1 MSCGDKRNGEPMESS
16 SNTNSGTDWK
26 KNPKIRRALIGVL
39 VVVLVAGVGFF
50 VLAWR
55 PSIAPIDRPAPGSF
69 PADLVAKGEALSA
82 VGHCAA
88 CHTAPGG
95 QPFAGG
101 YPLHTPFGIIYGDN
115 ISPDPQTGIGTWS
128 LEAFTRAMREGV
140 GRDGSHLLP
149 AFPYYAF
156 TKLSDDD
163 VKALYAYLMT
173 RPAVSST
180 VPANTIPAPLKIRAL
195 QEGWKILFF
204 RSAKFQPDPSKSA
217 EWNRGAYLSEAVADC
232 SGCHT
237 PRNALGAEESR
248 HPYAGWLIEGWIA
261 PALTDANPS
270 PVPWTQ
276 EELFT
281 YLRTGVTPL
290 HGATGNTM
298 TLVIRDGLE
307 LPVVPDS
314 DIRAIALYFTEMD
327 HASARANDIEAA
339 TRQALA
345 TSSLGSGQGN
355 DPDADLYASACM
367 SCHYNR
373 QPAPL
378 ATRPELA
385 LNSSLSLSEPT
396 NFIQVVLDGVSN
408 TETDNNTQG
417 AAGLVMPAY
426 GSSLTDAEIARLA
439 AYLRRTR
446 TKLPPWNDLEKK
458 VTAIRREG
466 PAYH

>member
-1 MSCGDKRNGEPMESS
+1 MKPS
-16 SNTNSGTDWK
+16 SNRNSGTDWK
-26 KNPKIRRALIGVL
+26 KNPKTRRVLIGVPL
-39 VVVLVAGVGFF
+39 AVLFAGLGFF

-55 PSIAPIDRPAPGSF
+55 PSIAPIARPAPGSF
-69 PADLVAKGEALSA
+69 PADLVAKGEALA
-82 VGHCAA
+82 AAGHCAA
-88 CHTAPGG
+88 CHTQPGG

-101 YPLHTPFGIIYGDN
+101 YALHTPFGIIYGDN
-115 ISPDPQTGIGTWS
+115 ISPDPQTGIGAWS

-140 GRDGSHLLP
+140 ARDGSHLLP

-163 VKALYAYLMT
+163 VKALYAYLLT

-180 VPANTIPAPLKIRAL
+180 APANTIPWPLKIRPL

-204 RSAKFQPDPSKSA
+204 RSRRFQPDPSKSA
-217 EWNRGAYLSEAVADC
+217 DWNRGAYLANALSDC
-232 SGCHT
+232 AGCHT
-237 PRNALGAEESR
+237 PRNVFGAEESR
-248 HPYAGWLIEGWIA
+248 HPYAGSLIEGWIA
-261 PALTDANPS
+261 PALTNASPS

-290 HGATGNTM
+290 HGATGSTM
-298 TLVIRDGLE
+298 TLVIRGALA

-314 DIRAIALYFTEMD
+314 DIRAIALYFSEMD

-345 TSSLGSGQGN
+345 TSDLGSAQGN

-373 QPAPL
+373 APSPL
-378 ATRPELA
+378 AARPELA
-385 LNSSLSLSEPT
+385 LNSSLTLSEPT

-408 TETDNNTQG
+408 TETDNNTEG

-426 GSSLTDAEIARLA
+426 ESSLTDAEIARLA

-458 VTAIRREG
+458 VAAIRRAG

>member
-1 MSCGDKRNGEPMESS
+1 MKSG
-16 SNTNSGTDWK
+16 SNTDSGTAWK
-26 KNPKIRRALIGVL
+26 RGPRTRRVLIGVL
-39 VVVLVAGVGFF
+39 VALLLTGVGFF

-55 PSIAPIDRPAPGSF
+55 PAIAPISRPAAGSF

-82 VGHCAA
+82 AGHCAA
-88 CHTAPGG
+88 CHTQPGG

-101 YPLHTPFGIIYGDN
+101 YSLHTPFGIIYGDN

-140 GRDGSHLLP
+140 ARDGSHLLP

-163 VKALYAYLMT
+163 VNALYAYLMT
-173 RPAVSST
+173 RPAVSNT

-204 RSAKFQPDPSKSA
+204 KSGRFQVDPSKNA
-217 EWNRGAYLSEAVADC
+217 EWNRGAYLSSALADC
-232 SGCHT
+232 AGCHT
-237 PRNALGAEESR
+237 PRDVLGAEESR
-248 HPYAGWLIEGWIA
+248 HRYGGWLIEGWIA

-270 PVPWTQ
+270 PVAWTQ

-290 HGATGNTM
+290 HGATGSTM
-298 TLVIRDGLE
+298 ALVIRDALA

-314 DIRAIALYFTEMD
+314 DVRAIALYFSD
-327 HASARANDIEAA
+327 LDRASARANGTEAA
-339 TRQALA
+339 TQEALA
-345 TSSLGSGQGN
+345 TSELGGGQGH

-373 QPAPL
+373 APTPL
-378 ATRPELA
+378 AVRPELA

-396 NFIQVVLDGVSN
+396 NFIQVVLNGASN
-408 TETDNNTQG
+408 TETDNNSEG
-417 AAGLVMPAY
+417 APGLVMPAY
-426 GSSLTDAEIARLA
+426 GSSLSDAEIARLG

-458 VTAIRREG
+458 VAAIRREG

>member
-1 MSCGDKRNGEPMESS
+1 MSHDDIENGEPMKSS
-16 SNTNSGTDWK
+16 SDTDSGTDWR
-26 KNPKIRRALIGVL
+26 KNPKIRRALIGIL
-39 VVVLVAGVGFF
+39 VVVLIAGVGFF

-55 PSIAPIDRPAPGSF
+55 PSIPAIARPARESF
-69 PADLVAKGEALSA
+69 PPDLVAKGETLAA
-82 VGHCAA
+82 IGHCES
-88 CHTAPGG
+88 CHTQPGG
-95 QPFAGG
+95 APFAGG

-115 ISPDPQTGIGTWS
+115 ITPDPQTGIGTWS

-140 GRDGSHLLP
+140 ARDGSHLFP

-163 VKALYAYLMT
+163 IKALYAYLMT
-173 RPAVSST
+173 QPAVSKT

-204 RSAKFQPDPSKSA
+204 RSGKFQPNESKSA
-217 EWNRGAYLSEAVADC
+217 EWNRGAYLANALSDC
-232 SGCHT
+232 AGCHT
-237 PRNALGAEESR
+237 PRNALGAEEGS
-248 HPYAGWLIEGWIA
+248 HPYAGWLVEGWIS
-261 PALTDANPS
+261 PALTEASPS

-276 EELFT
+276 EEMFT

-290 HGATGNTM
+290 HGATGSIM
-298 TLVIRDGLE
+298 TLVIRGALA

-314 DIRAIALYFTEMD
+314 DIHAIALYFSEVNR
-327 HASARANDIEAA
+327 ASDRANGIDAA

-345 TSSLGSGQGN
+345 TSYVGSDQTN
-355 DPDADLYASACM
+355 DSDADLYASACM

-373 QPAPL
+373 PPTPL
-378 ATRPELA
+378 VDRPELA
-385 LNSSLSLSEPT
+385 LNSSLTLSEPT
-396 NFIQVVLDGVSN
+396 NFIQIVLNGVSN

-446 TKLPPWNDLEKK
+446 TNLPPWTDLEKK
-458 VTAIRREG
+458 VAAIRRAG